1 MMKKMSRKQEY
12 RHGMPAKYSK
22 GLSKD
27 KAKRRAAAQ
36 KLRSKKYKE
45 NPDDPTLYEPLPGDD
60 KAPTKRSK
68 YADGK

>member
-1 MMKKMSRKQEY
+1 MMKKISRKQEY
-12 RHGMPAKYSK
+12 RYGMPAKYSK
-22 GLSKD
+22 GLSKN

-45 NPDDPTLYEPLPGDD
+45 NPDDPTLYEPLPSDD

-68 YADGK
+68 YADGE